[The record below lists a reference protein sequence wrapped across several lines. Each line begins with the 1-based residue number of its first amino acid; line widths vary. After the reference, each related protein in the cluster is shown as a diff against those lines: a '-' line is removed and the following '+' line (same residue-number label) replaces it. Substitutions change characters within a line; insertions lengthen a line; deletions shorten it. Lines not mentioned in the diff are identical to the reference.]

1 MQLTKL
7 TLGSDL
13 RELIAHGTPLFP
25 CAGYDEDFDK
35 FITGDVPWHWHEEI
49 ELVVVYMGTSLV
61 ECGPDS
67 FTLARG
73 EGIFI
78 NSNVLHCLRPIGE
91 EKCKIISLL
100 FHPSLIAGSPQ
111 SVFEQKYVSP
121 IISCRCITGI
131 RLAPPDR
138 WQLEA
143 LEAITQAHIANEGR
157 EFGYELV
164 VRERLTHMWLQLV
177 LNTRELLLE
186 NRNSAYDEELRVK
199 KMLTFMQNNY
209 AQSLDVG
216 RIAAAANI
224 SESECYRCFKKIIHY
239 SPFDYLLRYR
249 VSVAAGLLVG
259 TDKSVT
265 EIGFSSGFNSH
276 SHFSKIF
283 GQFFNCTPRE
293 YRRLQGDKGQAPY
306 AVLQKTD
313 LQTGR

>member
-1 MQLTKL
+1 MQMTEL

-13 RELIAHGTPLFP
+13 KELIAHGTPLFP

-61 ECGPDS
+61 ECGSDS
-67 FTLARG
+67 FTLAQD

-78 NSNVLHCLRPIGE
+78 NSNVLHYLKPLGG

-131 RLAPPDR
+131 RFAPPDT

-143 LEAITQAHIANEGR
+143 RDAIVQAHSAYER
-157 EFGYELV
+157 EEFGYELV
-164 VRERLTHMWLQLV
+164 VRERLTHMWLQLA

-186 NRNSAYDEELRVK
+186 TRRNAYDEELRVK
-199 KMLTFMQNNY
+199 EMLTFMQKNY
-209 AQSLDVG
+209 AEPLDVR
-216 RIAAAANI
+216 RIAAAANV

-265 EIGFSSGFNSH
+265 EIGFSSGFNSP
-276 SHFSKIF
+276 SHFAKIF

-293 YRRLQGDKGQAPY
+293 YRTSKRDK
-306 AVLQKTD
+306 
-313 LQTGR
+313 